1 MIKKNPKILVTRFS
15 SLGDIVLTT
24 PVYHNLKLS
33 YPECKISVA
42 VKEKFAGILEG
53 NPYIDDLIVL
63 KNGESIFSLVK
74 RIRSEKFDVFID
86 LHNKLRSVILRM
98 FCSVPHR
105 SVYRKNAISRYL
117 YIKNSNK
124 SHFKTKHTI
133 EKYLDVLKEMGIH
146 PTIQSP
152 EIFVDDYF
160 DHFCE
165 KYQVGQ
171 NDLLIG
177 INPGSVWPTKKWLPE
192 RFAEVADWLTA
203 NYGAKIVFVGSAGD
217 RDDINKVLSKIKHQY
232 IDLCGETN
240 LKELATLISRC
251 SLFITN
257 DSGPMHIAA
266 AFHVP
271 LVAIFGSTTKELG
284 FAPYGENNSIVE
296 VDLSCRPCSS
306 HGLKECPKK
315 HFKCM
320 RDISSGQVILATKSF
335 LDKNLPD
342 SRALVT

>member
-42 VKEKFAGILEG
+42 VKEKFSDILEG
-53 NPYIDDLIVL
+53 NPYIDNLIVL
-63 KNGESIFSLVK
+63 KNGESIFSLIK
-74 RIRSEKFDVFID
+74 RIRIEKFDVFID
-86 LHNKLRSVILRM
+86 LHNKLRSFILRL
-98 FCSVPHR
+98 FCPIPEVI
-105 SVYRKNAISRYL
+105 VYRKNAISKYL
-117 YIKNSNK
+117 YIKNSAKRN
-124 SHFKTKHTI
+124 FTTTHTI
-133 EKYLDVLKEMGIH
+133 EKYLDVLKEIGIH

-152 EIFVDDYF
+152 EIFVNDYF
-160 DHFCE
+160 NHFCE
-165 KYQVGQ
+165 QYKVGQ

-177 INPGSVWPTKKWLPE
+177 INTGSVWPTKKWLPE
-192 RFAEVADWLTA
+192 RFAEVADWLTT
-203 NYGAKIVFVGSAGD
+203 NYGAKIVIVGSTND
-217 RDDINKVLSKIKHQY
+217 RDDINKVLAAAKHQY
-232 IDLCGETN
+232 IDLCGKTN

-257 DSGPMHIAA
+257 DSGPMHIAT

-284 FAPYGENNSIVE
+284 FAPYGENNCIVE
-296 VDLSCRPCSS
+296 VDLPCRPCSS
-306 HGLKECPKK
+306 HGLKNCPKN
-315 HFKCM
+315 HFQCM
-320 RDISSGQVILATKSF
+320 RDISSEQVILAAKSL

-342 SRALVT
+342 SNVLVT

>member
-1 MIKKNPKILVTRFS
+1 MIKRNSKILVTRFS
-15 SLGDIVLTT
+15 SLGDVVLTT

-33 YPECKISVA
+33 YPDSRISVA
-42 VKEKFAGILEG
+42 VKEKFADILQG
-53 NPYIDDLIVL
+53 NPYIDNLIIL
-63 KNGESIFSLVK
+63 KDGESIFSLIK
-74 RIRSEKFDVFID
+74 RIRSENFDVLID

-98 FCSVPHR
+98 FCGIPDVF
-105 SVYRKNAISRYL
+105 VYRKNAISKYL
-117 YIKNSNK
+117 YIKNSAK
-124 SHFKTKHTI
+124 SSFTTKHTI

-160 DHFCE
+160 NYFCE
-165 KYQVGQ
+165 NYKIGQ

-192 RFAEVADWLTA
+192 RFAEVADWLTTH
-203 NYGAKIVFVGSAGD
+203 YGAKIVFIGANND
-217 RDDINKVLSKIKHQY
+217 RDDVNKVLAKMKHQY
-232 IDLCGETN
+232 IDLCGQTS
-240 LKELATLISRC
+240 LKELAAFISRC

-257 DSGPMHIAA
+257 DSGPMHIAT
-266 AFHVP
+266 AFQVP

-320 RDISSGQVILATKSF
+320 RDISSEKVFLAAKSF

-342 SRALVT
+342 SKTLVT